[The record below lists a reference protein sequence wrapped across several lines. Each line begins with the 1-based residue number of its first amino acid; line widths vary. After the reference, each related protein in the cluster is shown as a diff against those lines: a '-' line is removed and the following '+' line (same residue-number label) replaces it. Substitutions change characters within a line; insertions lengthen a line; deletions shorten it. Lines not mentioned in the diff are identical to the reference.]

1 MLDPPVFVVFCR
13 QALSWC
19 GWWKLMWVL
28 YCFGICLFFFTRQNR
43 LKKSFVSSSFLLMA
57 CFLVGDSSA
66 LIMNKLKCPHCNYV
80 AKYRRTLKRH
90 LLIHTGVRSF
100 SCDICGKLFTRR
112 EHVKRHSLVGSINVC
127 VQCVCTSGVFTYIC
141 CSVNKLEEDIYLFNN
156 WLSLFLGK
164 CSIKKRWG
172 KMSR

>member
-1 MLDPPVFVVFCR
+1 MLGPPVFVGFLQVDIVLIWLMKTHVGALLFWR
-13 QALSWC
+13 LLIFVHQAEQTEKIFS
-19 GWWKLMWVL
+19 
-28 YCFGICLFFFTRQNR
+28 
-43 LKKSFVSSSFLLMA
+43 SFFLLMA

-112 EHVKRHSLVGSINVC
+112 EHVKRHSLVGSFSVYVSC
-127 VQCVCTSGVFTYIC
+127 VQCMCTNGVFIYVHH
-141 CSVNKLEEDIYLFNN
+141 SVNKLGDDIYLLNN
-156 WLSLFLGK
+156 CLLLFLGI
-164 CSIKKRWG
+164 CSIKKY
-172 KMSR
+172 